1 MATRTEELK
10 AIARERDVT
19 EMLNREEFID
29 ELLDLAL
36 SGEDT
41 DALIIALF
49 EEGLDESLGDF
60 EEVESLEEEICLK
73 QVKDVTDQNA

>member
-29 ELLDLAL
+29 ELLELAL

-49 EEGLDESLGDF
+49 EEGLDESLSDF

-73 QVKDVTDQNA
+73 LVKDVTDQND

>member
-60 EEVESLEEEICLK
+60 EEVELLEEEICLK
-73 QVKDVTDQNA
+73 LVKNVTDQNA

>member
-19 EMLNREEFID
+19 KMLNREEFID
-29 ELLDLAL
+29 ELLELAL

-60 EEVESLEEEICLK
+60 EEVESLEEEICMKL
-73 QVKDVTDQNA
+73 VKDVTDKND